1 MPISG
6 LIFHESSLY
15 FIHPTKYFNAFC
27 LTLVDSFIKMME
39 INKTY
44 DDSLGKEM
52 PVKIPKADLSIFT
65 PIYSVSVRNESNLV
79 K

>member
-1 MPISG
+1 
-6 LIFHESSLY
+6 
-15 FIHPTKYFNAFC
+15 
-27 LTLVDSFIKMME
+27 MME